1 VPLLQLDL
9 RAATQHLVEVRVCH
23 TPSTPIL
30 RFSLPVWTPGSYL
43 IRDYVRQLEGM
54 RVCQAGTPLTLRRRS
69 PSSWEVE
76 LSNLSPLDIQY
87 RCLATELS
95 VRTCHLTA
103 DHGFLAL
110 AAVAVEIEGE
120 RWNPHTLQLQLP
132 PGWEPFLPLA
142 ETVEER
148 TKGDDGLEAV
158 TWIANN
164 FDQLIDTPI
173 EAGPHEVHGFSVAGI
188 PHRWVTWGANLA
200 GQDFIAAD
208 PEWLTDVQRVCE
220 ACCALMGV
228 QQPAA
233 DDYLFVLHLSEKGFG
248 GLEHDSCTVLHF
260 SRKAL
265 ARPDGRRK
273 LLQLVAHEYLH
284 QWNVRRLRPAELTPY
299 RYSDSVVIPSLWFA
313 EGVTSYVD
321 QLLPHAAGITTAESV
336 IEDLGADLS
345 RYLLNPGRAIQSL
358 MESSQ
363 EAWVKLYKPD
373 AYSTNSQISYY
384 LKGAVLALV
393 LDLLLRRHGASLS
406 QVLQNLWESHGQW
419 GKGYHES
426 DLVEAFA
433 LFHAPLS
440 RLLPQWLRSHQ
451 DPPLHE
457 LLADVGLELIPE
469 TESCL
474 DLGATVELK
483 GSQLLVQRVHRN
495 GPASLAG
502 IMVGDELLALD
513 TQRLRHPDDL
523 APLLDLGRSG
533 HQRQLLISR
542 DGLIRNLSITP
553 ARPKTKAWSLALIAG
568 QSEKTAADRQRWLSL
583 QPA

>member
-54 RVCQAGTPLTLRRRS
+54 RVSQAGTPLTLRRRS

-120 RWNPHTLQLQLP
+120 RWNPHRLQLQLP
-132 PGWEPFLPLA
+132 PGWEPFVPLA

-148 TKGDDGLEAV
+148 TKGGDGLKAV
-158 TWIANN
+158 TWIADS

-200 GQDFIAAD
+200 GHDFIAAD

-228 QQPAA
+228 HQPAA
-233 DDYLFVLHLSEKGFG
+233 DEYLFVLHLSEKGFG
-248 GLEHDSCTVLHF
+248 GLEHDSSTVLHF

-299 RYSDSVVIPSLWFA
+299 RYSDSVVIPSLW
-313 EGVTSYVD
+313 
-321 QLLPHAAGITTAESV
+321 
-336 IEDLGADLS
+336 
-345 RYLLNPGRAIQSL
+345 
-358 MESSQ
+358 
-363 EAWVKLYKPD
+363 
-373 AYSTNSQISYY
+373 
-384 LKGAVLALV
+384 
-393 LDLLLRRHGASLS
+393 
-406 QVLQNLWESHGQW
+406 
-419 GKGYHES
+419 
-426 DLVEAFA
+426 
-433 LFHAPLS
+433 
-440 RLLPQWLRSHQ
+440 
-451 DPPLHE
+451 
-457 LLADVGLELIPE
+457 
-469 TESCL
+469 
-474 DLGATVELK
+474 
-483 GSQLLVQRVHRN
+483 
-495 GPASLAG
+495 
-502 IMVGDELLALD
+502 
-513 TQRLRHPDDL
+513 
-523 APLLDLGRSG
+523 
-533 HQRQLLISR
+533 
-542 DGLIRNLSITP
+542 
-553 ARPKTKAWSLALIAG
+553 
-568 QSEKTAADRQRWLSL
+568 
-583 QPA
+583 